1 MSLLQLT
8 GAVICKAVSDK
19 FKLEQL
25 PLFPFLIQHL
35 ENNYATYG
43 RLDEKDYDPEDTFQ
57 FSENVLI
64 DGFVHGEGKILSRR
78 NVASILFHDF
88 SKEVDL
94 SKFESVLFVRKHYII
109 FDNNY
114 KMFGSTNK
122 CQKCFDREFLSE
134 YEHFDIDNTNV
145 SCEPTYTYGIAEFY
159 RELRKKSNW
168 CKSCLLTPLVV
179 LFPNP

>member
-19 FKLEQL
+19 FKLVQL
-25 PLFPFLIQHL
+25 HLPPFLIQHL

-43 RLDEKDYDPEDTFQ
+43 RLDEKDYDPEDAVQ

-64 DGFVHGEGKILSRR
+64 DDFVYGETLNRR
-78 NVASILFHDF
+78 VVATILFHDF

-94 SKFESVLFVRKHYII
+94 SKFESVLFVRKHFII
-109 FDNNY
+109 FDNNCE
-114 KMFGSTNK
+114 MFGITNK

-134 YEHFDIDNTNV
+134 YEHFDIDN
-145 SCEPTYTYGIAEFY
+145 SCVFNKPTYTYGIADFY
-159 RELRKKSNW
+159 RELRDKNNW
-168 CKSCLLTPLVV
+168 CKSCLLTPLVM